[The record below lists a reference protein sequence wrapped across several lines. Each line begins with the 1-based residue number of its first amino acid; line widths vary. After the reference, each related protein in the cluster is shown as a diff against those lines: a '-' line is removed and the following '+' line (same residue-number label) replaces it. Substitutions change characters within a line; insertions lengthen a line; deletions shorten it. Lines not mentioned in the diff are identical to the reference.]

1 MLECSRQGYYRHPE
15 DCSRLV
21 FFSYIQGDSKKV
33 GLVLEGYPVK
43 IYKKKLYDDL
53 LYINTHYF
61 HFINQTLSLKLKAHF
76 AAISF
81 QKDVVLYKKGY
92 KKGLYELP

>member
-1 MLECSRQGYYRHPE
+1 MEKELYYTNNKLI
-15 DCSRLV
+15 SKLN
-21 FFSYIQGDSKKV
+21 IQGDSKKTSFS
-33 GLVLEGYPVK
+33 VLAGYPVK

-81 QKDVVLYKKGY
+81 
-92 KKGLYELP
+92 

>member
-1 MLECSRQGYYRHPE
+1 MFNKQSIYRVTQKKT
-15 DCSRLV
+15 S
-21 FFSYIQGDSKKV
+21 FS
-33 GLVLEGYPVK
+33 VLAGYPVK